1 MYIYF
6 FNTGFVDP
14 FSIAGVFIG
23 HEWFLQRTVLCHII
37 GSVCLVSCVC
47 SLWSIAA
54 ISLNRY
60 ILLCRPHLYKEI
72 YTWKNTICICIA
84 LWLGAFCLDLPNFL
98 NWGDHTYDMKTM
110 ACSYDRLASYSYTVF
125 FITMFVTAPLFTV
138 LFCNVNIYITVV
150 RSKMRVSSHAGGHH
164 SSSSRDEGTTT
175 VYTIMD
181 DDQTFGNSD
190 SNATNGFNASK
201 DVTSLL
207 NVPKSNATR
216 ISQQIAKKRKA
227 KKGRELRN
235 DIKLAKTLFIVFIA
249 FCLCWTPYA
258 LICLID
264 KHDDI
269 HKAWYA
275 FSVLL
280 AHASST
286 LNSILYAVTNRGFRD
301 GYKTF
306 LRTICGC
313 FTRKLK

>member
-1 MYIYF
+1 
-6 FNTGFVDP
+6 
-14 FSIAGVFIG
+14 
-23 HEWFLQRTVLCHII
+23 
-37 GSVCLVSCVC
+37 
-47 SLWSIAA
+47 
-54 ISLNRY
+54 
-60 ILLCRPHLYKEI
+60 
-72 YTWKNTICICIA
+72 
-84 LWLGAFCLDLPNFL
+84 
-98 NWGDHTYDMKTM
+98 MKTM

-175 VYTIMD
+175 VTVYTIMD
-181 DDQTFGNSD
+181 DEQTFENSE
-190 SNATNGFNASK
+190 SNPVNGLNATK

-216 ISQQIAKKRKA
+216 ISEQKVKKIKARKS
-227 KKGRELRN
+227 KELRN

-249 FCLCWTPYA
+249 FCLCWAPYA

-264 KHDDI
+264 RHDEI

-306 LRTICGC
+306 LRNMCGC
-313 FTRKLK
+313 VTKKIK